1 MTNTQ
6 LSFVSRRHSVMV
18 AVIRFRPRGTAAD
31 NLDYLLPSSRSSQN
45 LDVMGPI
52 NVGAVQ

>member
-1 MTNTQ
+1 MTNSQ

-18 AVIRFRPRGTAAD
+18 AVIRFRPRGAAAD
-31 NLDYLLPSSRSSQN
+31 NLDDLPPSSRSSPN
-45 LDVMGPI
+45 LDVMGSI